1 MPGDTREESPTSAST
16 ASPAHARKVEPSSG
30 LFRRGKYVA
39 GCILPFPHVPLH
51 VAQVLR
57 VNGFHVKGTN
67 ICFLPENTQITLDS
81 FPDISASTTY
91 THSNRECNENEA
103 VTVISCPDAWVG
115 VKPPKKG
122 KKHAAG
128 DHVAY
133 DRKKEAIQ
141 RARRGKTGDPRK
153 RRGGR
158 SQRRKGKH
166 ATVSSMRNLWR
177 KNVKNALIG
186 EGVHLPRALRDA
198 CISVAGMGEGMSV
211 QGYADCVGRVFK
223 GCTHG
228 QDNTNSNA
236 TCSALNV

>member
-1 MPGDTREESPTSAST
+1 MQ
-16 ASPAHARKVEPSSG
+16 
-30 LFRRGKYVA
+30 L
-39 GCILPFPHVPLH
+39 
-51 VAQVLR
+51 
-57 VNGFHVKGTN
+57 
-67 ICFLPENTQITLDS
+67 
-81 FPDISASTTY
+81 
-91 THSNRECNENEA
+91 
-103 VTVISCPDAWVG
+103 VIMWP
-115 VKPPKKG
+115 
-122 KKHAAG
+122 
-128 DHVAY
+128 
-133 DRKKEAIQ
+133 RKKEAIQ